1 MPDSNSRAPLRRLP
15 VTSLAGSPPIR
26 VIRADLRCLLCTRAL
41 GVLEA
46 QGWPTS
52 DPVLFRPCSG
62 ASAVQVA
69 EWWNLRCPTCGGNAY
84 PDEVEEVPVQPIFSR
99 EDVKARRGRPPRWL
113 VEQRQAALGAS
124 AF

>member
-1 MPDSNSRAPLRRLP
+1 MPDSNSRAPLPQLP

-46 QGWPTS
+46 QRWPTS
-52 DPVLFRPCSG
+52 DPVLFRPRSG

-69 EWWNLRCPTCGGNAY
+69 EWWNLRCPTCGGNVY

-99 EDVKARRGRPPRWL
+99 EDGKARRGRPPRRL
-113 VEQRQAALGAS
+113 VEQKQAAHGAS
-124 AF
+124 AL

>member
-1 MPDSNSRAPLRRLP
+1 MPNSNSRAPVRRLP

-46 QGWPTS
+46 QRWPTS
-52 DPVLFRPCSG
+52 DPVLIRPYGS

-84 PDEVEEVPVQPIFSR
+84 PDEVDEVPAQPIRSR
-99 EDVKARRGRPPRWL
+99 EDRTARRGRPPRRL
-113 VEQRQAALGAS
+113 VEQRQAAHRAS

>member
-1 MPDSNSRAPLRRLP
+1 MPDSISPSPVRRLP
-15 VTSLAGSPPIR
+15 VTSPVGSAPIH

-46 QGWPTS
+46 QRWPAA

-69 EWWNLRCPTCGGNAY
+69 KWWNLRCPTCGGNSYA
-84 PDEVEEVPVQPIFSR
+84 DEVAEVRVHPTFSR
-99 EDVKARRGRPPRWL
+99 EDGQARRGRPPRSL
-113 VEQRQAALGAS
+113 VEQRQAAHGVS